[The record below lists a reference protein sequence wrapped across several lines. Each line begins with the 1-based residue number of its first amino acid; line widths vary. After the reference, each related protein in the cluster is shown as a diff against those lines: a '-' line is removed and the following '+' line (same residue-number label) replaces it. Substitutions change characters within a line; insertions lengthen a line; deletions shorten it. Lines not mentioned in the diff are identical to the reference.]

1 MPVIVCN
8 MIQLHVLRKRRDGR
22 HEHLLLR
29 RSDDETLYPGA
40 WQAITG
46 AIEEGETAV
55 AAVRRELY
63 EETGLQ
69 ADSLAVI
76 PTVASFFD
84 AKADCLH
91 VVPVFAAF
99 AGEGAAVRLSAEHQC
114 FEWLLR
120 DEAEARLPFPTHR
133 TALRILYDYVLETRN
148 PEVIVRI

>member
-1 MPVIVCN
+1 MPAIACN
-8 MIQLHVLRKRRDGR
+8 MIQLHVLRKRHDGR

-55 AAVRRELY
+55 SAARRELY
-63 EETGLQ
+63 EETGLH
-69 ADSLAVI
+69 ADSLTVI

-84 AKADCLH
+84 AKTDCLH
-91 VVPVFAAF
+91 LVPVFAAF
-99 AGEGAAVRLSAEHQC
+99 ARDGEEVRLSAEHQC
-114 FEWLLR
+114 FEWLQR
-120 DEAEARLPFPTHR
+120 DEAEARLPFPSHR
-133 TALRILYDYVLETRN
+133 TALRILYDFVLETRQ